1 MGGVYSDGVPEQ
13 AHRRGIF
20 GRVSEADMRVL
31 SRHVPC
37 PGQGG
42 VRPGNENEAFEGSPR
57 ITVTRLI
64 EENDIV
70 VAEGTVEA
78 RKRGGE
84 PLNLRFCDVFTMQ
97 AGKIRHLVSYLME
110 VRA

>member
-1 MGGVYSDGVPEQ
+1 MFHV
-13 AHRRGIF
+13 RG
-20 GRVSEADMRVL
+20 REAFDREI
-31 SRHVPC
+31 
-37 PGQGG
+37 
-42 VRPGNENEAFEGSPR
+42 ENEAFEGSPR

-97 AGKIRHLVSYLME
+97 AGKVRHLVSYLME
-110 VRA
+110 VRG